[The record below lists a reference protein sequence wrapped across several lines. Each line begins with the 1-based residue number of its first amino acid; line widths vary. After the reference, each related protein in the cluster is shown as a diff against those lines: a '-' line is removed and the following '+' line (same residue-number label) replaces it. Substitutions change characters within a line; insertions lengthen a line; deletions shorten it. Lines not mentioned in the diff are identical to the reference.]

1 MEQDGLGEKET
12 LHERRRTVR
21 SSLRC
26 WSHRNG
32 GVSDSAAHA
41 YIGAAGAGHRRAC
54 RVGSARPASVRTFI
68 ARTRPTSVIVA
79 AARVGGIEANR
90 TQPASFLYDNLSIAA
105 NVIDAAYRC
114 GVTRLLYL
122 GSSCIY
128 PRRAPQPMP
137 EDALQTVP
145 LEPPDEG
152 YAVAKIAGMKLCQM
166 YRRQYGVCYHSAMPT
181 NLYGPGDNYDP
192 IGSHVLP
199 ALLRK
204 FEEARERGDAIATM
218 WGTGVALREFLHV
231 DDLADAAIF
240 LLGLDDPPD
249 WVNVGSGQEVSI
261 RELVERVRDACGATC
276 ELRWDPSKPDGMPRK
291 LLDCSRLHQLGWRH
305 SRSRRRSCPHRWRLP
320 PREGRRPGAGRGI
333 ERRLTIHHRIAPR
346 VWR

>member
-1 MEQDGLGEKET
+1 MT
-12 LHERRRTVR
+12 
-21 SSLRC
+21 
-26 WSHRNG
+26 NG
-32 GVSDSAAHA
+32 QFDRV
-41 YIGAAGAGHRRAC
+41 YVAGHTGM
-54 RVGSARPASVRTFI
+54 VGSAILRRMHALGLPAPLTVAHAELDLRDQAGVRGFM
-68 ARTRPTSVIVA
+68 AHARPTSVIVA

-128 PRRAPQPMP
+128 PRLAPQPMR
-137 EDALQTVP
+137 EDALQTGP
-145 LEPPDEG
+145 LEPTNEG

-204 FEEARERGDAIATM
+204 FEEARERGDVVVDM
-218 WGTGVALREFLHV
+218 WGTGAALREFLHV

-261 RELVERVRDACGATC
+261 RELVERARDACGATC
-276 ELRWDPSKPDGMPRK
+276 ELRWDPTKPDGMPRK
-291 LLDCSRLHQLGWRH
+291 LLDCSLLHQLGWRH
-305 SRSRRRSCPHRWRLP
+305 KIDLEEGLARTVADYRREKS
-320 PREGRRPGAGRGI
+320 EGRLRST
-333 ERRLTIHHRIAPR
+333 RLS
-346 VWR
+346 VG